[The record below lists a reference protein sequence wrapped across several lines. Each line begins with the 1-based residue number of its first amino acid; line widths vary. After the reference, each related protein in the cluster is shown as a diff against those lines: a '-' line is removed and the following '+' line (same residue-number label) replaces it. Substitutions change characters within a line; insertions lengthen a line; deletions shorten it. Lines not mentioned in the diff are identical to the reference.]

1 MSLQLKKIIKAIL
14 SQPPRIILQKSLRL
28 IHRQWQSSVVQ
39 KLDFFRPTYTR
50 YFSRTAAPLGA
61 FLKKPSLDSLIADSE
76 QTLALADLYLN
87 HTFDL
92 LGSGWIQVRHGMD
105 CRGLESYRYSMG
117 PAHKIDPQGTW
128 LKYRVNASNKAYS
141 KKIWRMVS
149 REYILIDWQL
159 DFKSGYRWQ
168 EKKPAPHCSPAPLP
182 GVDIKVPWELSRM
195 QHLPQLAWAYGL
207 AAQEVA
213 GAQPLETYSNEF
225 RNQILDFIATNP
237 PRFGVNWHCPMDV
250 GIRVSNWLVA
260 YDLFKAQGA
269 SFDPVFEQA
278 FKNSVYDHGL
288 HIIQNLEWSPTLRSN
303 HYLADIVGLLFV
315 STYLPRSPETD
326 TWLAFSVQELIH
338 AMEEQFHPDGSN
350 FEASTSYHRLSAEM
364 MLYGTALILGLP
376 DSKREAFK
384 LYSPI
389 SLFPGLE
396 LQKAPLPFFP
406 VPGLDQTSPLP
417 PTYFEKLERIAEFTR
432 AVMKPNGQALQI
444 GDNDSGRFLKLHP
457 AFHKAELN
465 EIHALYQNLH
475 DYTGSESITQYWI
488 EDQLNH
494 SHLVR
499 TIDALFGKQADS
511 SGPVDIEAQIVC
523 ELAGGKTL
531 SSFNA
536 KASTS
541 DANKHTLCTDSSWN
555 EGKRKLDELSPEQC
569 NTYEISAH
577 GYSLKSGL
585 EYTCFPDFG
594 LYLMVSPK
602 MFLSI
607 RCGPSGQKG
616 NGGHAHNDA
625 LSIELQIDGIDRI
638 TDPGSY
644 LYTPLPE
651 IRNAYRSVKAHFAPY
666 VDQREPNPIGHN
678 LFQMEDRAQ
687 AQCLYF
693 GDKGFIGMHI
703 GYGSPV
709 YRLIQVEED
718 RLVIKDGIDG
728 PEKLVPLD
736 PLNPTN
742 GLPFSSGY
750 GVRLH

>member
-1 MSLQLKKIIKAIL
+1 MRLKKIIKAIL

-28 IHRQWQSSVVQ
+28 VHRQWQSSIVQ
-39 KLDFFRPTYTR
+39 KLDFLRPTYTR
-50 YFSRTAAPLGA
+50 NFSRTAAPLGA
-61 FLKKPSLDSLIADSE
+61 LLKNPPLDSLTADSE
-76 QTLALADLYLN
+76 QTLSLADLYLN

-92 LGSGWIQVRHGMD
+92 LGSGWIQIRHGLD

-117 PAHKIDPQGTW
+117 SAHKIDPQGIW
-128 LKYRVNASNKAYS
+128 LKRRVNASNKTYS
-141 KKIWRMVS
+141 RKVWRMIPH
-149 REYILIDWQL
+149 EYTPIDWQL

-168 EKKPAPHCSPAPLP
+168 EKKPSSYCSPAPLP

-195 QHLPQLAWAYGL
+195 QHLPQLARAYGL
-207 AAQEVA
+207 ASQGSE
-213 GAQPLETYSNEF
+213 GEQLPETYSNEF

-260 YDLFKAQGA
+260 YDLFKAQGV
-269 SFDPVFEQA
+269 SFDPEFEQA
-278 FKNSVYDHGL
+278 LKNSIYDHGL
-288 HIIQNLEWSPTLRSN
+288 HIIQNLEWNPTLRSN
-303 HYLADIVGLLFV
+303 HYLADIMGLLFV
-315 STYLPRSPETD
+315 SAYLPRSPETD

-364 MLYGTALILGLP
+364 MLYGTVLILGLP
-376 DSKREAFK
+376 DNKREALK
-384 LYSPI
+384 LYPPI
-389 SLFPGLE
+389 SLFPGPKLE
-396 LQKAPLPFFP
+396 KAPLPFFP

-417 PTYFEKLERIAEFTR
+417 PTHFEKLRRIADFTR
-432 AVMKPNGQALQI
+432 AVMKPNGQAIQI
-444 GDNDSGRFLKLHP
+444 GDNDSGRFLKLLP
-457 AFHKAELN
+457 EFHKAEWH

-475 DYTGSESITQYWI
+475 DYTESESITQYWI
-488 EDQLNH
+488 EDHLNH
-494 SHLVR
+494 SHLIR
-499 TIDALFGKQADS
+499 AIDALFGQQADS
-511 SGPVDIEAQIVC
+511 SEPLNIEAQIVC
-523 ELAGGKTL
+523 DLAGGNTF
-531 SSFNA
+531 SSSNA

-541 DANKHTLCTDSSWN
+541 DTHNHTFGTDSSWN
-555 EGKRKLDELSPEQC
+555 EGKQKLDELSPQQC
-569 NTYEISAH
+569 HTYEISAH
-577 GYSLKSGL
+577 GHNLKFDL
-585 EYTCFPDFG
+585 EYICFPDFG

-607 RCGPSGQKG
+607 RCGPVGQNG

-651 IRNAYRSVKAHFAPY
+651 IRNAYRSIKAHFAPT
-666 VDQREPNPIGHN
+666 VDQREPNPIDHN

-693 GDKGFIGMHI
+693 GDNGFIGMHM

-709 YRLIQVEED
+709 YRLIQVEDE
-718 RLVIKDGIDG
+718 RLVIKDGING
-728 PEKLVPLD
+728 PEKLILLD
-736 PLNPTN
+736 PLNPTH

>member
-1 MSLQLKKIIKAIL
+1 M
-14 SQPPRIILQKSLRL
+14 RL
-28 IHRQWQSSVVQ
+28 IHRQWQSGVVQ
-39 KLDFFRPTYTR
+39 KLDYLRPTYIR
-50 YFSRTAAPLGA
+50 NFSRTSAPLGA
-61 FLKKPSLDSLIADSE
+61 FLKKPPLDYLIADSE

-92 LGSGWIQVRHGMD
+92 LGSGSVQVRHGMD
-105 CRGLESYRYSMG
+105 CRGLESYRYPMG
-117 PAHKIDPQGTW
+117 PTHKIDHQGIW
-128 LKYRVNASNKAYS
+128 LKHRVNASNKTYS
-141 KKIWRMVS
+141 KKIWRMIS
-149 REYILIDWQL
+149 HDYIPIDWQL

-168 EKKPAPHCSPAPLP
+168 EKKPASYCSPAPLP

-195 QHLPQLAWAYGL
+195 QHLPQLAWAYCL
-207 AAQEVA
+207 ALQEVKET
-213 GAQPLETYSNEF
+213 QPPETYSNEF
-225 RNQILDFIATNP
+225 RNQILDFVATNP

-269 SFDPVFEQA
+269 SFDPEFEQV
-278 FKNSVYDHGL
+278 FKNSIYDHGL

-303 HYLADIVGLLFV
+303 HYLANIVGLLFV
-315 STYLPRSPETD
+315 SAYLPRSPEID

-338 AMEEQFHPDGSN
+338 AMDEQFHLDGSN

-376 DSKREAFK
+376 DNKREALK
-384 LYSPI
+384 HYRPI
-389 SLFPGLE
+389 SLFPGPKLE
-396 LQKAPLPFFP
+396 KAPLPFFP
-406 VPGLDQTSPLP
+406 IPGLDQTSPLP
-417 PTYFEKLERIAEFTR
+417 PTHFEKLERAADFTR
-432 AVMKPNGQALQI
+432 ATMKPNGQAIQI

-457 AFHKAELN
+457 KFYKATLN
-465 EIHALYQNLH
+465 EIQALYQNLH
-475 DYTGSESITQYWI
+475 DYTGFESVAQYWI
-488 EDQLNH
+488 EDHLNH
-494 SHLVR
+494 SHLTR
-499 TIDALFGKQADS
+499 SIDGLFGKQADTS
-511 SGPVDIEAQIVC
+511 EPTDIEAQIIC
-523 ELAGGKTL
+523 DLAGGKTL
-531 SSFNA
+531 SPSNA

-541 DANKHTLCTDSSWN
+541 GTNIHISSRNSSWD
-555 EGKRKLDELSPEQC
+555 EGKQKLDELSPEQC
-569 NTYEISAH
+569 NTYEIFAH
-577 GYSLKSGL
+577 GHNLKSNL
-585 EYTCFPDFG
+585 KYICFPDFG
-594 LYLMVSPK
+594 LYLMVSRT

-607 RCGPSGQKG
+607 RCGPVGQNG
-616 NGGHAHNDA
+616 NGGHAHNDV

-651 IRNAYRSVKAHFAPY
+651 IRNAYRSIKAHFAPH
-666 VDQREPNPIGHN
+666 VDQREPNPIDDN

-693 GDKGFIGMHI
+693 GDNGFIGMHT

-718 RLVIKDGIDG
+718 RLIIKDGIDG
-728 PEKLVPLD
+728 PQKLVPLD